1 MNLGRLNMDKS
12 DLLDIFLLRNM
23 HKPNPEHGRQLT
35 TSCAQKKG
43 RAGAD
48 RGGGGARA
56 LQEVA
61 APRGEVEVQLEEVLR
76 EKKAARQVCQG
87 RDQEALKAASA

>member
-1 MNLGRLNMDKS
+1 MDKS

-35 TSCAQKKG
+35 TSCARKKG
-43 RAGAD
+43 RTGAE
-48 RGGGGARA
+48 RGGGVRA

-76 EKKAARQVCQG
+76 EKKAARQVCRG